1 MSTKFSIVTSAA
13 DGCGKPS
20 SIRSMDNLPSR
31 DHKGAEYKESF
42 MLSNRSS
49 ISRGF
54 SPATAALMAVIAS
67 LGIAAYGSIAGA
79 TSISMTPVA
88 ATGWNQKIIVENT
101 AVLNGTDGA
110 GLIGAAPGT
119 ADSGY
124 AGYITVT
131 QDGGIYNGAAYYQQG
146 LAGSPSGTGLP
157 TSGSFVSKADGTTT
171 FQFQPYNADNVLF
184 LSDNIPSSSPRPT
197 GTLTLTNPSQF
208 NELAVLAITGSATAF
223 STGAVTLNLT
233 DPSGNSVAVTTD
245 YAAPDWFSGG
255 MTVTPDGNATGIAI
269 SGFNRI
275 NNVQNGTF
283 DTAYLNNQPVFYQ
296 TTLDLAN
303 LTGTINGTMQS
314 GLNLT
319 GDTLNSL
326 FFNDAAQPN
335 SSGSTG
341 IYAISGSAI
350 PEPAVLALFA
360 ASGLALLVIQR
371 RRGRA

>member
-1 MSTKFSIVTSAA
+1 MSFKSV
-13 DGCGKPS
+13 
-20 SIRSMDNLPSR
+20 
-31 DHKGAEYKESF
+31 
-42 MLSNRSS
+42 S
-49 ISRGF
+49 ISHG
-54 SPATAALMAVIAS
+54 SSLAVAAAAS
-67 LGIAAYGSIAGA
+67 LSMWAGIAVASPSAMSPI
-79 TSISMTPVA
+79 A
-88 ATGWNQKIIVENT
+88 ATGWDQKIIVENT

-124 AGYITVT
+124 AGYVTVT

-146 LAGSPSGTGLP
+146 LKGAPSGTGLP
-157 TSGSFVSKADGTTT
+157 VSGSFVSKADSTTT

-197 GTLTLTNPSQF
+197 GTLALTHPSPF
-208 NELAVLAITGSATAF
+208 NELALLASTGSATAF

-245 YAAPDWFSGG
+245 YAAPDWFSSG

-275 NNVQNGTF
+275 SNVQNGSF
-283 DTAYLNNQPVFYQ
+283 DTAYLNNQPAFYQ

-303 LTGTINGTMQS
+303 LTGNLNGTVQS

-341 IYAISGSAI
+341 IYAISGTAV
-350 PEPAVLALFA
+350 PEPASLALFA
-360 ASGLALLVIQR
+360 LGGLALLAMR
-371 RRGRA
+371 RRRLTRRVV